1 MRRRLGV
8 LLVAKGAVGWWQVD
22 QQAGGTLNDQRPQ
35 GRAARNGPGRH
46 RAMASTMRRMEGTA
60 MAGKFGLDPHQL
72 DDEALERELR
82 HLYATREE
90 TFFHGSRQ
98 ALLNHTERMLQL
110 EREYANRF
118 PERTKADRLRTRKG
132 SRAEAG
138 QPTGR

>member
-1 MRRRLGV
+1 MLGFRPPQTRIWRFGILRCGSRALRRRLGW
-8 LLVAKGAVGWWQVD
+8 LLADHGRGRLM
-22 QQAGGTLNDQRPQ
+22 AG
-35 GRAARNGPGRH
+35 
-46 RAMASTMRRMEGTA
+46 STMRWMEGTA

-90 TFFHGSRQ
+90 TFFRGSRQ

-118 PERTKADRLRTRKG
+118 PERTKADPLRTRKG
-132 SRAEAG
+132 SRTEAG